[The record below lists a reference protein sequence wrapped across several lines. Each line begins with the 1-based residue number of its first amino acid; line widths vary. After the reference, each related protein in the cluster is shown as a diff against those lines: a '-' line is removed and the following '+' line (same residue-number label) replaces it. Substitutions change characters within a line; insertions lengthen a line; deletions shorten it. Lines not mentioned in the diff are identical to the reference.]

1 MLPINVGRLMS
12 DTSTNMNSEWAE
24 QPKSKVLPGAQL
36 AAQREA
42 MGLTVDQIADQLKLA
57 PRQVVA
63 LEADDYDSLPNM
75 AVTRGFVRAYAKVV
89 KLDAAPLVAM
99 IQVNPVAG
107 HEHPQPARREIS
119 ASFTESRFPTMTER
133 SGKPSGWLL
142 GAAGA
147 AVIAAAVGAYYVG
160 LFPNL
165 APGQKE
171 SSAVPVA
178 SVPAAVPAAPD
189 GASSAPLQSPNVP
202 LISVAP
208 PVDPNAPAAAPAAGA
223 TPATQPAPQGVTP
236 GAAPV
241 AASPSAAAPAAPVA
255 GQPPAAAGTPAGAAV
270 KPGAPVAPPAG
281 ATVPAAGQPAVAGA
295 VKPAT
300 PPAAAPAP
308 GGAALVLT
316 ATEDSWITIQPP
328 GKKALVSRMLKAG
341 STETFDVPEP
351 ALLIVGKP
359 TGVKATLHGAALDLP
374 AVPGG
379 TISRVNIK

>member
-12 DTSTNMNSEWAE
+12 DTSTNMNSEWTE
-24 QPKSKVLPGAQL
+24 QPKSKGALPGAQL

-63 LEADDYDSLPNM
+63 LEADDYASLPNM

-99 IQVNPVAG
+99 IEVNPIAG

-119 ASFTESRFPTMTER
+119 ASFSGSRFPTMTER
-133 SGKPSGWLL
+133 STKPSAWLM

-165 APGQKE
+165 SPGQKGT
-171 SSAVPVA
+171 AA
-178 SVPAAVPAAPD
+178 TPAASAPAATAAPA
-189 GASSAPLQSPNVP
+189 GAASAPMQSANVP

-208 PVDPNAPAAAPAAGA
+208 PADPNAPASAPVVLPAPQTATPAATPPAATVTVPGAGLPPAAGTAPAAQPPAQAGA
-223 TPATQPAPQGVTP
+223 TAP
-236 GAAPV
+236 GAAVKPGTPPV
-241 AASPSAAAPAAPVA
+241 AAVPAPAAAAPAAPA
-255 GQPPAAAGTPAGAAV
+255 
-270 KPGAPVAPPAG
+270 PGAS
-281 ATVPAAGQPAVAGA
+281 T
-295 VKPAT
+295 
-300 PPAAAPAP
+300 
-308 GGAALVLT
+308 LVLT

-341 STETFDVPEP
+341 STETFEVPGP

-359 TGVKATLHGAALDLP
+359 ANVKATLQGAPLDLP
-374 AVPGG
+374 PVPGG